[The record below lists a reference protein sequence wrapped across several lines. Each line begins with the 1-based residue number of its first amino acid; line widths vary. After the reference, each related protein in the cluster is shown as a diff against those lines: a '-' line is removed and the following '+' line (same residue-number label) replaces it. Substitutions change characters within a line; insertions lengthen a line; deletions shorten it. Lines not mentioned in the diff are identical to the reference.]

1 MRSLKVQLED
11 FRSFKRIDP
20 VHIAPITFLIGQNST
35 GKTSFLSALNYIFEF
50 QERGSPQLSSE
61 PFDLGSF
68 KQLVHKEQEKSF
80 SIKFSETIN
89 LGNSSGLIPFFIR
102 QFSAR
107 MFEKPPVKKRELVD
121 ASLEIVFSD
130 HFGSA
135 EVCSLKFRIE
145 ESLLSIDLR
154 PEFLVE
160 LDFDD
165 KLISF
170 EPEGGMQPPP
180 IINSE
185 SGLKVGSLILLLQAI
200 VSSFYTNEEV
210 GEDQKEARSMP
221 QVAIRSTPQRV
232 YRAAQAS
239 DGPDGKGVPYR
250 LRKIKVSDP
259 KRWTRIR
266 KEVNKFGRESGL
278 FTDFNI
284 TKLTDDDAGP
294 FQLKFRVDGRWASI
308 ADVGYG
314 ISQTLP
320 VIVDLVTK
328 DQKSIYLYQQPEV
341 HLHPQAQAGLGSFL
355 ASHIGENS
363 DTIAVIETHSDYLVD
378 RVRMAI
384 RDGVLSKDSVRIL
397 FFSADDGESRI
408 DEIQLDRMGQPIDPP
423 NNYRDFFMREELRI
437 LGVN

>member
-210 GEDQKEARSMP
+210 GEDQKEA
-221 QVAIRSTPQRV
+221 
-232 YRAAQAS
+232 AQKVLPYFPNQNDRGTHMNISGGGILKNSPNPENAKKLLEFLLTKEAQQHIVNNTFEY
-239 DGPDGKGVPYR
+239 PMIEGVEPHH
-250 LRKIKVSDP
+250 LIK
-259 KRWTRIR
+259 KM
-266 KEVNKFGRESGL
+266 
-278 FTDFNI
+278 
-284 TKLTDDDAGP
+284 
-294 FQLKFRVDGRWASI
+294 
-308 ADVGYG
+308 
-314 ISQTLP
+314 
-320 VIVDLVTK
+320 
-328 DQKSIYLYQQPEV
+328 
-341 HLHPQAQAGLGSFL
+341 
-355 ASHIGENS
+355 GENFKQ
-363 DTIAVIETHSDYLVD
+363 DLKTKVGDY
-378 RVRMAI
+378 
-384 RDGVLSKDSVRIL
+384 KKNQ
-397 FFSADDGESRI
+397 ADALEVMLMSGWK
-408 DEIQLDRMGQPIDPP
+408 
-423 NNYRDFFMREELRI
+423 
-437 LGVN
+437 